1 MMISKDALNYEM
13 EIQEN
18 TDIDSVRASYA
29 GYIILWVTG
38 SGRSTEDGDGY
49 YRCLLQFND
58 YTKYIEGS
66 AANATAN
73 QAMIAGACE
82 CIKRVTK
89 PSRIAIISAT
99 ALGFENAFKGKG
111 PNAALLQQLYEE
123 MKNRGCSLTEVRFL
137 NGADSIKSYVYSK
150 SGDQK
155 LIQSKQK
162 EQDRK
167 KEYVSSYKQSIY
179 DECIRKVVAILE
191 KNHVSEDIVNQI
203 RDIAENIE

>member
-1 MMISKDALNYEM
+1 MISKDALNYEM

-66 AANATAN
+66 AVNATAN

-89 PSRIAIISAT
+89 PSRKLPLGKISANL
-99 ALGFENAFKGKG
+99 AL
-111 PNAALLQQLYEE
+111 AASES
-123 MKNRGCSLTEVRFL
+123 RSSTRTSASPPAGTLTTF
-137 NGADSIKSYVYSK
+137 
-150 SGDQK
+150 SGRLVAK
-155 LIQSKQK
+155 L
-162 EQDRK
+162 
-167 KEYVSSYKQSIY
+167 
-179 DECIRKVVAILE
+179 
-191 KNHVSEDIVNQI
+191 
-203 RDIAENIE
+203 

>member
-1 MMISKDALNYEM
+1 MVSKDALNYEL
-13 EIQEN
+13 ELQEN
-18 TDIDSVRASYA
+18 TDIDSIRASFT
-29 GYIILWVTG
+29 GYIVLWVTG
-38 SGRSTEDGDGY
+38 SGRSTEEGDGY

-58 YTKYIEGS
+58 YTKYIEGT

-73 QAMIAGACE
+73 QAMIYGACE

-89 PSRIAIISAT
+89 PSKVAIISAT

-111 PNAALLQQLYEE
+111 PNAVLLQQLYEE

-137 NGADSIKSYVYSK
+137 NGADKIKSYVYKK
-150 SGDQK
+150 SGDQR

-167 KEYVSSYKQSIY
+167 NEYVSSYKQTVY
-179 DECIRKVVAILE
+179 AECIRKVIAILE
-191 KNHVSEDIVNQI
+191 KNRVSEDIIHQI
-203 RDIAENIE
+203 KDISDHME

>member
-58 YTKYIEGS
+58 YIKYIEGP

-89 PSRIAIISAT
+89 PSKISIISAT

-150 SGDQK
+150 SGDQR

-162 EQDRK
+162 EQERK